1 MRVNKRRYIKLNDNN
16 EESIF
21 SIGKDK
27 FSQNLVDY
35 NSERNKVTKNL
46 YIESF
51 YKYWVV

>member
-21 SIGKDK
+21 NIGKEK
-27 FSQNLVDY
+27 FSRNLIKY
-35 NSERNKVTKNL
+35 NSDREKVAKNL

-51 YKYWVV
+51 DKYWVI